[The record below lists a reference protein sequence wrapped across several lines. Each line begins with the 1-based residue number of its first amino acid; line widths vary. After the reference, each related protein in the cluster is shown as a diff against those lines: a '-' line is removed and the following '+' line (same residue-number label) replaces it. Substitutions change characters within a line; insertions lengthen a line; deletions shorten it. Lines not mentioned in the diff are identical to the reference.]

1 MASLFLFKR
10 IFILSYSNS
19 IIFGP
24 IPSRRFGISLGI
36 DLSPSKKQCNFDC
49 LYCELEGA
57 KTVDKMDT
65 FPSVDEIIKAIKESF
80 KNHPKIDVITIT
92 CNGEPTL
99 YPKLSELIDE
109 INKIKGETKTL
120 ILSNGSTIYK
130 KEIFEALLKIDIVK
144 LSLDCVSEKC
154 FKKLD
159 RQNKSV
165 EIEKIVPSMI
175 EFSQKTKK
183 DFVLE
188 VLFVKDINDKDEEIE
203 LLFNAVKQ
211 INPKRIDIGTID
223 RPPAYKV
230 NPVSY
235 EFLEKVANKFKG
247 LNVNIVF
254 KNRPKQIISYNKEEI
269 LSMINRRP
277 LNIEDIENMFD
288 NESKFFLEELIR
300 NEEIGLVDNAGIK
313 FYKKIVKI

>member
-1 MASLFLFKR
+1 M
-10 IFILSYSNS
+10 SYSNS

-99 YPKLSELIDE
+99 YPKLNKLIDE

-144 LSLDCVSEKC
+144 LSLDCISEKC

-188 VLFVKDINDKDEEIE
+188 ILFVKNVNDNEEE
-203 LLFNAVKQ
+203 LNLLYEAIIL

-235 EFLEKVANKFKG
+235 EFLEDVANKFKG

-277 LNIEDIENMFD
+277 LTIEDIENMFD
-288 NESKFFLEELIR
+288 NQSKFFLEELIR
-300 NEEIGLVDNAGIK
+300 NQEIGLVDNAGIK
-313 FYKKIVKI
+313 FYKKIAKI

>member
-1 MASLFLFKR
+1 M
-10 IFILSYSNS
+10 SYSNS

-65 FPSVDEIIKAIKESF
+65 YPSVDEIISAVKESF
-80 KNHPKIDVITIT
+80 FNHPKIDVITIT

-99 YPKLSELIDE
+99 YPKLNQLVDEL
-109 INKIKGETKTL
+109 NKIKKETKTL

-130 KEIFEALLKIDIVK
+130 DEVFNALLKIDIVK

-159 RQNKSV
+159 RQDKS
-165 EIEKIVPSMI
+165 IDINKIVPAMI
-175 EFSQKTKK
+175 EFSKK
-183 DFVLE
+183 MRNDFVLE
-188 VLFVKDINDKDEEIE
+188 ILFVKDLNDKEEE
-203 LLFNAVKQ
+203 LRLLYESILQ
-211 INPKRIDIGTID
+211 IKPKRVDIGTID

-230 NPVSY
+230 SPVSY
-235 EFLEKVANKFKG
+235 EFLENIANKFQNI
-247 LNVNIVF
+247 NVNIVY
-254 KNRPKQIISYNKEEI
+254 KNRPKLIQTYNSDEIIATLK
-269 LSMINRRP
+269 RRP
-277 LNIEDIENMFD
+277 LTKEDIDNMFD
-288 NESKFFLEELIR
+288 EESKLILKELEKKEIIQLI
-300 NEEIGLVDNAGIK
+300 DNAGVE
-313 FYKKIVKI
+313 FYKYFDK

>member
-1 MASLFLFKR
+1 M
-10 IFILSYSNS
+10 SYSNS

-57 KTVDKMDT
+57 KTIDKMDT

-80 KNHPKIDVITIT
+80 INHPKIDVITIT

-99 YPKLSELIDE
+99 YPKLNELIDE

-130 KEIFEALLKIDIVK
+130 KEIFDALLKIDIVK

-165 EIEKIVPSMI
+165 EIDKIVPSMI

-188 VLFVKDINDKDEEIE
+188 ILFVKDVNDKDVNDKDEEIE

-211 INPKRIDIGTID
+211 INPKRVDIGTID
-223 RPPAYKV
+223 RPPAFKV

-235 EFLEKVANKFKG
+235 EFLEDVANKFEG

-277 LNIEDIENMFD
+277 LTIEDIENMFD
-288 NESKFFLEELIR
+288 NQSKIFLGELIR

-313 FYKKIVKI
+313 FYKKIAKI

>member
-1 MASLFLFKR
+1 M
-10 IFILSYSNS
+10 SYSNS

-57 KTVDKMDT
+57 KAVDKMDT

-144 LSLDCVSEKC
+144 LSLDCISEKC

-230 NPVSY
+230 NPVNY
-235 EFLEKVANKFKG
+235 EFLEDIANKFEG

-277 LNIEDIENMFD
+277 LTIEDIENMFD
-288 NESKFFLEELIR
+288 SQSKFFLEELIR

>member
-1 MASLFLFKR
+1 M
-10 IFILSYSNS
+10 SYSNS

-49 LYCELEGA
+49 LYCELEAA
-57 KTVDKMDT
+57 KTIDKMDT
-65 FPSVDEIIKAIKESF
+65 SPSVDKIIKAIKDSF
-80 KNHPKIDVITIT
+80 INHPKIDVITIT

-99 YPKLSELIDE
+99 YSKLNELINE

-165 EIEKIVPSMI
+165 EIERIVPSMI
-175 EFSQKTKK
+175 EFSQKTRN

-188 VLFVKDINDKDEEIE
+188 VLFVKNVNDNEEE
-203 LLFNAVKQ
+203 LNLLYEAIRL

-235 EFLEKVANKFKG
+235 QFLEDVANKFKG

-277 LNIEDIENMFD
+277 LTIEDIENMFD
-288 NESKFFLEELIR
+288 NQSKILLEELIR

-313 FYKKIVKI
+313 FYKKIAKI

>member
-1 MASLFLFKR
+1 M
-10 IFILSYSNS
+10 SYSNS

-203 LLFNAVKQ
+203 LLFKAVKQ

-235 EFLEKVANKFKG
+235 KFLEDVANKFEG

-254 KNRPKQIISYNKEEI
+254 KNRPKQITSYNKEEI

-277 LNIEDIENMFD
+277 LTIEDIENMFD
-288 NESKFFLEELIR
+288 NQSKIFLEELIR

-313 FYKKIVKI
+313 FYKKTAKI

>member
-1 MASLFLFKR
+1 M
-10 IFILSYSNS
+10 SYSNS

-65 FPSVDEIIKAIKESF
+65 FPSVDEIISAIKESF
-80 KNHPKIDVITIT
+80 RNHTKIDVITIT

-99 YPKLSELIDE
+99 YPKLNELIDE

-144 LSLDCVSEKC
+144 LSLDCISEKC

-165 EIEKIVPSMI
+165 EVQKIVPSMI

-188 VLFVKDINDKDEEIE
+188 ILFVKNVNDNEEE
-203 LLFNAVKQ
+203 LNLLYEAIIL

-235 EFLEKVANKFKG
+235 EFLEDVANKFKG

-277 LNIEDIENMFD
+277 LTIEDIENMFD
-288 NESKFFLEELIR
+288 NQSKILLEELIR
-300 NEEIGLVDNAGIK
+300 NEEIGLVDNTGIK
-313 FYKKIVKI
+313 FYKKIAKI

>member
-1 MASLFLFKR
+1 M
-10 IFILSYSNS
+10 SYSNS

-99 YPKLSELIDE
+99 YPKLNELIDE
-109 INKIKGETKTL
+109 INKIKGGTKTL

-144 LSLDCVSEKC
+144 LSLDCISEKC

-165 EIEKIVPSMI
+165 EVQKIVPSMI

-230 NPVSY
+230 NPVNY
-235 EFLEKVANKFKG
+235 EFLEDVANKFEG

-277 LNIEDIENMFD
+277 LTIEDIENMFD
-288 NESKFFLEELIR
+288 NQSKIFLEELIR

-313 FYKKIVKI
+313 FYKKIAKI

>member
-1 MASLFLFKR
+1 M
-10 IFILSYSNS
+10 SYSNS

-57 KTVDKMDT
+57 KTVDKMDI
-65 FPSVDEIIKAIKESF
+65 FPSVNEIINAIKDSF

-99 YPKLSELIDE
+99 YPKLNDLIDK
-109 INKIKGETKTL
+109 IDKIKGEIKTL

-130 KEIFEALLKIDIVK
+130 KEIFDALLKIDIVK

-211 INPKRIDIGTID
+211 INPKRVDIGTID
-223 RPPAYKV
+223 RPPAFKV

-235 EFLEKVANKFKG
+235 EFLEDVANKFEG

-277 LNIEDIENMFD
+277 LTIEDIENMFD
-288 NESKFFLEELIR
+288 NQSKIFLEELIR

-313 FYKKIVKI
+313 FYKKIAKI

>member
-1 MASLFLFKR
+1 M
-10 IFILSYSNS
+10 SYSNS

-80 KNHPKIDVITIT
+80 KNHPKMDVITIT

-109 INKIKGETKTL
+109 INKMKGETKTL

-130 KEIFEALLKIDIVK
+130 KEIFDALLKIDIVK

-165 EIEKIVPSMI
+165 EIDKIVPSMI

-188 VLFVKDINDKDEEIE
+188 ILFVKDVNDKDEEIE

-211 INPKRIDIGTID
+211 INPKRVDIGTID
-223 RPPAYKV
+223 RPPAFKV

-235 EFLEKVANKFKG
+235 EFLEDVANKFEG

-277 LNIEDIENMFD
+277 LTIEDIENMFD
-288 NESKFFLEELIR
+288 SQSKIFLEELIR

-313 FYKKIVKI
+313 FYKKIAKI

>member
-1 MASLFLFKR
+1 M
-10 IFILSYSNS
+10 SYSNS

-65 FPSVDEIIKAIKESF
+65 YPSVEDIINAVKESF
-80 KNHPKIDVITIT
+80 LNHPKIDVITIT

-99 YPKLSELIDE
+99 YPKLNELVDE
-109 INKIKGETKTL
+109 LNKIKKETKIL

-130 KEIFEALLKIDIVK
+130 DEVFNALLKIDIVK

-159 RQNKSV
+159 RQDKSV
-165 EIEKIVPSMI
+165 DINKIVPAMI
-175 EFSQKTKK
+175 EFSKK
-183 DFVLE
+183 MRNDFVLE
-188 VLFVKDINDKDEEIE
+188 ILFVKDLNDKEEE
-203 LLFNAVKQ
+203 LRLLYESILQ
-211 INPKRIDIGTID
+211 IKPKRVDIGTID

-230 NPVSY
+230 SPVSY
-235 EFLEKVANKFKG
+235 EFLENVANKFQNI
-247 LNVNIVF
+247 NVNIVY
-254 KNRPKQIISYNKEEI
+254 KNRPKLIQTYNSDEIIATLK
-269 LSMINRRP
+269 RRP
-277 LNIEDIENMFD
+277 LTKEDIDNMFD
-288 NESKFFLEELIR
+288 EESKLILKGLEKKEIIQLI
-300 NEEIGLVDNAGIK
+300 DNAGVE
-313 FYKKIVKI
+313 FYKYFDK

>member
-1 MASLFLFKR
+1 M
-10 IFILSYSNS
+10 SYSNS

-57 KTVDKMDT
+57 KTIDKMDT

-80 KNHPKIDVITIT
+80 INHPKIDVITIT

-99 YPKLSELIDE
+99 YPKLSKLIDE

-130 KEIFEALLKIDIVK
+130 KEIFQALLKIDIVK

-188 VLFVKDINDKDEEIE
+188 ILFVKDVNDKDEEIE

-211 INPKRIDIGTID
+211 INPKRVDIGTID
-223 RPPAYKV
+223 RPPAFKV
-230 NPVSY
+230 NPVTY
-235 EFLEKVANKFKG
+235 KFLEDVANKFEG

-277 LNIEDIENMFD
+277 LTIEDIKNMFD
-288 NESKFFLEELIR
+288 NQSKIFLEELIR

-313 FYKKIVKI
+313 FYKKIAKI